1 MNRSAKLRCIFCCSF
16 SKFSR
21 YSLTLLLTAVLLS
34 DSVVATPRNASLQI
48 AQQSNTDP
56 YNTFTPEQK
65 KLADEGLKL
74 FNEGMKLAKQGTLES
89 KQQAIQKNEAALKFV
104 RQLPDKQLE
113 VAVLQNIGSIYLN
126 LGEHNKAL
134 EYLKPALAISRE
146 QKLTS
151 QEADMLWSLGVTY
164 WLMDDNQK
172 ALENFNLALSM
183 FRSEKQPKREASTLK
198 YIGKIYEQQFDK
210 HQEAIQAYKQA
221 LALQQNDLPSQA
233 NTYHY
238 FMGTTYWNW
247 GENKNA
253 LDSYD
258 KALEIYRRIN
268 DVSGQA
274 GVLVSK
280 GRVYGTL
287 GENQK
292 ELEQLQQAQRLLQ
305 QVPQD
310 RLSQASILMGF
321 ASTYRSLGEYQKAL
335 DYTQQARSLYK
346 KVGFPSGE
354 ILALKQ
360 ISDFYQV
367 FIGEYGKALDALEEA
382 LTVARAINNR
392 VEEAEI
398 LNEKADVLA
407 SQGEYQ
413 KALDTFNQALTIQR
427 QLNIRRGQADTLDN
441 MAKLYRSLGDYQQ
454 SINTCQQALDLYRQL
469 GDRKNEVFSLNSIG
483 DAHYEMKDYP
493 QAIEYYNKALSLS
506 QQIGGL
512 FQQSLLFGKLGR
524 SYLSL
529 KEYDKALNNA
539 SKYLSMTR
547 QQKNKNLESSAL
559 SLQGRIYQGKGDYQQ
574 ALLLFEQSKS
584 LIQQLGNKYTEA
596 IVFRNIGKTY
606 NSLKQYQTAIDTHNQ
621 ELAIRKTL
629 GNKAEEAA
637 TLYQIAVNE
646 RDRGNLP
653 AALTYIKQTTEI
665 IEGIRTK
672 VTSQDLR
679 TSYFATVQDY
689 YQFYIDLLMQLHKK
703 DPSKGYD
710 AEALHISERS
720 RARGLIELLTE
731 AHANIRKGA
740 DPKLLAEE
748 RRLQFLLEARQ
759 KRLESLFE
767 PKIKVSEQQIA
778 NLNTEIANLLNQYR
792 ELETKIRTNTKYAN
806 LKYPNPL
813 TLPQIQQQLDK
824 DTLLLQYSL
833 GEERSYLW
841 AVTPN
846 SLNSYELPGRET
858 IEKAATNFRNDLQQS
873 TTGELTAKDAN
884 ELSKL
889 ILAPVA
895 NKLGKKRLVIVADG
909 ALQYIPFAA
918 LTDLTPQPS
927 SLPGKR
933 EQDKPPSPTRGGA
946 GGEVPYQPLLVNHEI
961 VNLPS
966 VTAIAIHRNDINK
979 RQPAPKTLAVLA
991 DPVFALDDKRFT
1003 GKDPSLGPELN
1014 LEQSSL
1020 KQTARNLKRTGWG
1033 RLPGTRTEAE
1043 QILKLVSPSE
1053 SLYAFDFDA
1062 NYNFATSQKLKQ
1074 YRFILFATH
1083 GFADPINPEKSGIVL
1098 SQIDKQGKP
1107 NIPGTL
1113 RLGDIFN
1120 LDLAADLVV
1129 LSACET
1135 GLGKDVQG
1143 EGLVGLTRGL
1153 MYAGGKR
1160 AVVSLW
1166 QVNDTATSEL
1176 MPLFYTAMLQQKAS
1190 PTIALREAQ
1199 LKLWRQENWRNP
1211 YYWAAFTLQGE
1222 WR

>member
-1 MNRSAKLRCIFCCSF
+1 M
-16 SKFSR
+16 
-21 YSLTLLLTAVLLS
+21 LS
-34 DSVVATPRNASLQI
+34 DSVVATPRNANLQI
-48 AQQSNTDP
+48 AQQSNTKP
-56 YNTFTPEQK
+56 ENTLTPEQK
-65 KLADEGLKL
+65 KLEHEGLKL
-74 FNEGMKLAKQGTLES
+74 LNEGIKLANEGTLES
-89 KQQAIQKNEAALKFV
+89 KQQAIQKDEAALKFA
-104 RQLPDKQLE
+104 RQLPDKRLE
-113 VAVLQNIGSIYLN
+113 VVVLQNIGAVYSLLVEY
-126 LGEHNKAL
+126 NKAL
-134 EYLKPALAISRE
+134 EYEKLALAISRE

-151 QEADMLWSLGVTY
+151 QEADTLWGLGVTY
-164 WLMDDNQK
+164 SNMDDNQK

-183 FRSEKQPKREASTLK
+183 YRSEKQPEKEADTLK
-198 YIGKIYEQQFDK
+198 FIAKIYEEQFDK

-221 LALQQNDLPSQA
+221 LALQQNDPPSQA
-233 NTYHY
+233 STYW
-238 FMGTTYWNW
+238 FMGTTYWKW

-253 LDSYD
+253 LDSSD

-268 DVSGQA
+268 DISGQVT
-274 GVLVSK
+274 VLEFRNS
-280 GRVYGTL
+280 VYTTL

-292 ELEQLQQAQRLLQ
+292 ALEQLQQAQRLLQ

-310 RLSQASILMGF
+310 RLSQASILVNF

-335 DYTQQARSLYK
+335 DYLQQARSLSK
-346 KVGFPSGE
+346 KVGARQRE
-354 ILALKQ
+354 ISALRQ
-360 ISDFYQV
+360 ISSLYQV

-398 LNEKADVLA
+398 LNNQADIYA

-427 QLNIRRGQADTLDN
+427 QLKIRGGQADTLSN

-454 SINTCQQALDLYRQL
+454 SINTSQQALDLYRQL
-469 GDRKNEVFSLNSIG
+469 GDRKNEVFSLSSIG
-483 DAHYEMKDYP
+483 DAYHQMKDYP

-512 FQQSLLFGKLGR
+512 VQPSLLFGDLGR
-524 SYLSL
+524 TYLSL

-539 SKYLSMTR
+539 SKSLSMVR
-547 QQKNKNLESSAL
+547 QQKDKHLESAGL
-559 SLQGRIYQGKGDYQQ
+559 ALQGKIYREKGDYQQ

-596 IVFRNIGKTY
+596 GALRQMGKTY
-606 NSLKQYQTAIDTHNQ
+606 NSLKQYQTAIDNHNQ

-646 RDRGNLP
+646 RDRGNLQ

-679 TSYFATVQDY
+679 SSYFATVQDY
-689 YQFYIDLLMQLHKK
+689 YQFYIDLLMRLHKK

-720 RARGLIELLTE
+720 RARSLIELLTE

-759 KRLESLFE
+759 KRLASLFE
-767 PKIKVSEQQIA
+767 SKIKVSEQQIA
-778 NLNTEIANLLNQYR
+778 TLNTEIANLLNQYR

-846 SLNSYELPGRET
+846 SVQSYELAGRKE
-858 IEKAATNFRNDLQQS
+858 IEQKVEDLRKLLSDSGMNKVSPEQTAKAADQ
-873 TTGELTAKDAN
+873 
-884 ELSKL
+884 LSQL

-895 NKLGKKRLVIVADG
+895 KDLGQKRLLIVADG
-909 ALQYIPFAA
+909 ALQYIPFTV
-918 LTDLTPQPS
+918 LTVPQS
-927 SLPGKR
+927 SVSA
-933 EQDKPPSPTRGGA
+933 QN
-946 GGEVPYQPLLVNHEI
+946 YQPLLLNHEI
-961 VNLPS
+961 VSLPS
-966 VTAIAIHRNDINK
+966 ATTIDIL
-979 RQPAPKTLAVLA
+979 RQELKGRQKAPKTLAILA
-991 DPVFALDDKRFT
+991 DPVFSNTDKRVT
-1003 GKDPSLGPELN
+1003 GVVKNPALN
-1014 LEQSSL
+1014 KNDQPTTQTS
-1020 KQTARNLKRTGWG
+1020 QTAIELDKSALMRATRDIKIGNFLRIE
-1033 RLPGTRTEAE
+1033 GTRKQAE
-1043 QILKLVSPSE
+1043 EIMKLVSQPQR
-1053 SLYAFDFDA
+1053 LHAFDFDA
-1062 NYNFATSQKLKQ
+1062 NYTWATNPQLSQ
-1074 YRFILFATH
+1074 YRYLLFATH
-1083 GFADPINPEKSGIVL
+1083 GILNEINPELSGIVL
-1098 SQIDKQGKP
+1098 SQVDKNGNQQQKSFLQLP
-1107 NIPGTL
+1107 DL
-1113 RLGDIFN
+1113 FN
-1120 LDLAADLVV
+1120 LDYPAELLV

-1135 GLGKDVQG
+1135 GLGKEVKG
-1143 EGLVGLTRGL
+1143 EGLLGLTRGL
-1153 MYAGGKR
+1153 MYAGAAR
-1160 AVVSLW
+1160 VVVSLW
-1166 QVNDTATSEL
+1166 KVDYEATSKL
-1176 MPLFYTAMLQQKAS
+1176 MSEFYKEILQQGKTPA
-1190 PTIALREAQ
+1190 AAMRAAQ
-1199 LKLWRQENWRNP
+1199 LEMWQQEEWRNP
-1211 YYWAAFTLQGE
+1211 YSWAAFTLQGE